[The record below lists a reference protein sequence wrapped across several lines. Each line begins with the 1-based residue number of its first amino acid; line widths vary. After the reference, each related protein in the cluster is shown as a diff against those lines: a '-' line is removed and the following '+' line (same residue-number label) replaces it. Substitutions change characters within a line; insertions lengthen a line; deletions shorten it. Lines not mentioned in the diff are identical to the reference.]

1 MTRVVRVTRDQVES
15 ARLLIKI
22 SGGEDKVDPVFV
34 KIANAQ
40 PAQANGG
47 NGTNS
52 P

>member
-1 MTRVVRVTRDQVES
+1 MTRVVRVTRDQIES

-40 PAQANGG
+40 PAQGNGANG
-47 NGTNS
+47 NS
-52 P
+52 GP